1 MSYWSADDIV
11 QVGEEQI
18 SIPTDNGL
26 TFDVGSVSRKV
37 SFTIPKSVE
46 FFSGKDSYLE
56 FNMRINNDN
65 ARATRL
71 QCDPMGAGVIVKNM
85 RVYDLS
91 RNTLIE
97 EINEWNQVACLR
109 SDYDTNNA
117 LRATRALKEGA
128 TSASRPNEGTR
139 GSSISDCADTFTNP
153 WFNRL
158 TQGAAGEPQDVVY
171 NQADQ
176 GNVVKCCVPLSSGVF
191 SETIFPNM
199 LSGIYL
205 ELDLEPAPRIIKQLD
220 SVVKDRR
227 RTLNPMFAAA
237 VDPAGG
243 NAVIQDWAAGD
254 ASAVTQIY
262 LYGSN
267 SLPSTQ
273 NATTATACPF
283 VVGEYINFVN
293 ADDPTAAEANIEL
306 AAAPGVYNGALISE
320 IEIQQGAAGAMAGF
334 DNLIKITFAAAVV
347 NAAAAGNRGADVD
360 GTANTAVFSTSVRDA
375 AEYPVSYT
383 ISDLNLVCQEIK
395 LDNSY
400 KQGMLQKA
408 REGSAIEFDIRSVT
422 NYKHSMLGSDTTAT
436 YNIFSNNHKA
446 KSLVI
451 LPTDNTVYADKDLIC
466 SNGTYQITADVM
478 DTTLNSNRSGYTGI
492 TDYLTDYQMMIDSQL
507 VPSRPVSTRKIS
519 SRVSIDAFHL
529 FELEKGLQNARIT
542 PHSFKCFNQNFCIS
556 RGFAVNDGAMD
567 LREKDVQVLLNYQQA
582 VPADG
587 GAPLPGGNGAPGPR
601 GSRKNKLFSS
611 FVFHVRRLRMKDG
624 MVEVDV

>member
-1 MSYWSADDIV
+1 MSYWSTDDIV

-37 SFTIPKSVE
+37 TFTIPKSVE

-56 FNMRINNDN
+56 FNMRINNAN

-91 RNTLIE
+91 RNTLLE

-128 TSASRPNEGTR
+128 TAASRPNEGTR

-158 TQGAAGEPQDVVY
+158 TEGAAGEPQNVVY
-171 NQADQ
+171 DQTTQ
-176 GNVVKCCVPLSSGVF
+176 GNVVKCCIPLTSGVF

-220 SVVKDRR
+220 SVLKDRR
-227 RTLNPMFAAA
+227 RSLNPTFAAA

-243 NAVIQDWAAGD
+243 NAVIVDWNAGD
-254 ASAVTQIY
+254 ASAVKTIF
-262 LYGSN
+262 LRDSN
-267 SLPSTQ
+267 SLPSDFNTTK
-273 NATTATACPF
+273 ATVVPF
-283 VVGEYINFVN
+283 VPGEFINFVS
-293 ADDPTAAEANIEL
+293 AGTGAATEANIGVAQNGAYVGAEIESIEIASGGANGL
-306 AAAPGVYNGALISE
+306 APYNGLTEITFKNAIFNNPAAA
-320 IEIQQGAAGAMAGF
+320 
-334 DNLIKITFAAAVV
+334 
-347 NAAAAGNRGADVD
+347 NRGANVLSSA
-360 GTANTAVFSTSVRDA
+360 TNTALFSTSVRDA
-375 AEYPVSYT
+375 DSYPVSYT
-383 ISDLNLVCQEIK
+383 ISDLNFVVQEIK

-400 KQGMLQKA
+400 KQGMMQKA

-422 NYKHSMLGSDTTAT
+422 NYKHSILASDTTAT

-446 KSLVI
+446 KSLLI
-451 LPTDNTVYADKDLIC
+451 LPTDNTVYSDKDLISC
-466 SNGTYQITADVM
+466 TDTYNITLDPM
-478 DTTLNSNRSGYTGI
+478 DISLNSNRSGYTGI

-529 FELEKGLQNARIT
+529 FELEKGLQNAQIT

-567 LREKDVQVLLNYQQA
+567 LREKDLQVLLNYQQT

-587 GAPLPGGNGAPGPR
+587 TAKLPTGTGAPGPR
-601 GSRKNKLFSS
+601 GDRRNKLFSS

-624 MVEVDV
+624 MVEVDP